1 MSGRSKVL
9 SVMVLSEDS
18 GSGAYKTVCALAKE
32 MLKLLVPG
40 VQTDRIG
47 FKPRES
53 DNARQGVKGSY
64 WKSQD
69 ALDQPSL
76 RLLFRT
82 IATELLKPDGFV
94 LYHIDGDRTWS
105 DRASSE
111 NEDKFDERIVQPVQ
125 AALEQEFAKPQR
137 PESTSEERIKRLRLL
152 MPFYSIEAWLYQNTG
167 EAIRL
172 CLEEGCKQ
180 CRPKLEV
187 WEKSRASL
195 DEVPQPKK
203 ALCLRDR
210 YNKHLASSGFPA
222 SAAYEAGA
230 SFTQAVLGLLEC
242 NELLAALERTYTP
255 EPP

>member
-1 MSGRSKVL
+1 
-9 SVMVLSEDS
+9 MVLPEDS
-18 GSGAYKTVCALAKE
+18 GGGAYDTVRALAKE

-53 DNARQGVKGSY
+53 DDARQGVKGSY
-64 WKSQD
+64 WKSAD

-76 RLLFRT
+76 RLLIRT

-94 LYHIDGDRTWS
+94 LFHIDGDRPWAE
-105 DRASSE
+105 RASSE
-111 NEDKFDERIVQPVQ
+111 NEYKFDKRIVQPVQ
-125 AALEQEFAKPQR
+125 AALEQALAKPQS
-137 PESTSEERIKRLRLL
+137 PGGTPEERIKRLRLL
-152 MPFYSIEAWLYQNTG
+152 MPFYSIEAWLYQNTR

-180 CRPKLEV
+180 CRPKLEA

-195 DEVPQPKK
+195 DEIPQPKK

-222 SAAYEAGA
+222 DDVYAAGA
-230 SFTQAVLGLLEC
+230 SFAQAVMGLLEC
-242 NELLAALERTYTP
+242 EELSAALERTYAP